1 MKKLLLALAL
11 LPLMTGVAVAG
22 QHRQLSDKQ
31 MDKVTAG
38 FDANAWADA
47 QGLGGESSIVT
58 TYTATLSKVAPYA
71 RLTNPAFE
79 QGSTLYIAVSAA
91 QSTTLVTT
99 YTPSPIPGTSRG
111 N

>member
-1 MKKLLLALAL
+1 MKKLILALAMI
-11 LPLMTGVAVAG
+11 PLTAGVAVAG
-22 QHRQLSDKQ
+22 QPLTDKQ

-38 FDANAWADA
+38 FSALSYADA
-47 QGLGGESSIVT
+47 QGLEGESGIVT